1 MRKAYIEIEFD
12 SEEDLEI
19 IFKSVEPEVKKK
31 IPRTVVGMRKA
42 GNKMILEISSDDT
55 SSLRAACNSFLRWI
69 ETARSV
75 REGFAED

>member
-19 IFKSVEPEVKKK
+19 IFKSVEPEARKK
-31 IPRTVVGMRKA
+31 IPRTAVGMRKA